1 MNVDM
6 CGFCVDDEGGN
17 GHRNRARRGQIQLG
31 KQQEDTDLVYERG
44 KEGD

>member
-1 MNVDM
+1 MLICV
-6 CGFCVDDEGGN
+6 GFALMTGD
-17 GHRNRARRGQIQLG
+17 GHRNGARRGQIQLG

>member
-1 MNVDM
+1 MLICV
-6 CGFCVDDEGGN
+6 GFALMTGGN

-31 KQQEDTDLVYERG
+31 KQQEDTDLVYEGG